1 MRTRYTLPLAF
12 GVFGLALIALSACQK
27 DSSGG
32 GVVPEAGFVDL
43 VVQLK
48 LATAQCG
55 DDLQKAAEAR
65 RVLLKQHAV
74 APETFH
80 QQYNDL
86 LSRPDAWKG
95 FHDQVVARLM
105 EYQEKAKG
113 DTNGQ

>member
-1 MRTRYTLPLAF
+1 MRSRYTLPLAF

-27 DSSGG
+27 DSWGG
-32 GVVPEAGFVDL
+32 GKVPEAGFVDL

-55 DDLQKAAEAR
+55 EDLEKATEAR

-74 APETFH
+74 TPETFH
-80 QQYNDL
+80 RHYNYL
-86 LSRPDAWKG
+86 MSHPNSWKG
-95 FHDQVVARLM
+95 FHEQVVQRLM

-113 DTNGQ
+113 DL